1 MRVAVTGASGFI
13 GSALCASLA
22 ADGHDVQRLVRRPA
36 AAPDEIEWDPGTGRV
51 DLASLSGVQGVVNLA
66 GAGVA
71 DHRWTR
77 SYKKKIRDTRI
88 AATTTI
94 AAAMTQL
101 DPMPRVLV
109 SAVGI
114 NIYGDDCGRGFVTE
128 NDPAG
133 DSFLARVC
141 VDWEAA
147 TEPARQAGIAVATPR
162 LGVVLGRHG
171 GAIKEMLPLARFG
184 LIGPM
189 GGGEQFWSYVSIQ
202 DAVRALRF
210 LVEEPGLVGPFNVVA
225 PEPVSNAELMRVIG
239 HHLNRP
245 AFLPIPAFGLY
256 LVIGGYAS
264 VVLGSI
270 RALPERLIEF
280 GFTFDHPDARS
291 AVAAALSS

>member
-1 MRVAVTGASGFI
+1 MRVAVTGASGFV

-22 ADGHDVQRLVRRPA
+22 ADGHDVLRLVRRPA
-36 AAPDEIEWDPGTGRV
+36 TSNDEVEWDPAAGRV
-51 DLASLSGVQGVVNLA
+51 DLGALNGVEGVVNLA
-66 GAGVA
+66 GPGVG
-71 DHRWTR
+71 DRRWTR
-77 SYKKKIRDTRI
+77 SYKKTLRDTRV

-101 DPMPRVLV
+101 DPLPRVLV
-109 SAVGI
+109 SVVGI
-114 NIYGDDCGRGFVTE
+114 NIYGDDRGRDFVTE

-133 DSFLARVC
+133 TSFLARLC

-147 TEPARQAGIAVATPR
+147 TDPAREAGIAVATPR
-162 LGVVLGRHG
+162 MGIVLGRHG
-171 GAIKEMLPLARFG
+171 GALKSLLPLARFG

-210 LVEEPGLVGPFNVVA
+210 LLEEPGLVGPFNVVT

-245 AFLPIPAFGLY
+245 AFLPIPGFGLQVV
-256 LVIGGYAS
+256 LGGYAS
-264 VVLGSI
+264 VLLGSL
-270 RALPERLIEF
+270 RAIPERLLEF
-280 GFTFDHPDARS
+280 GFTFEHPDARS
-291 AVAAALSS
+291 AVGAGLAS